1 MQIFHQTTVL
11 AGRVDEIGPLY
22 TRLLATDPSGPN
34 AGDLLLTAE
43 VYRDL
48 EDGRP
53 AFPIYRSSDGGST
66 WQLIAQVRDDA
77 LLLGHRHQPVL
88 YELPEP
94 FAGLPA
100 GAILLAGNAIPRDMS
115 STHLVL
121 YSSTDGGVSWVYRST
136 IDAGGP
142 AVCDSSAEATTTSVW
157 EPDLLLV
164 EGTLLCYFA
173 DERRKPEGMHQSISL
188 RTTTDLQ
195 EWSEPTLVKGV
206 PDSVSRPGMF
216 VSTGRMPNGGYGAV
230 MEVVGEPGVPVR
242 WVTSADGIDW
252 GPTDDLGAR
261 LVSERGVALTATP
274 NVYWRS
280 EPSGAI
286 SVIATGRT
294 AIHPSGELVNI
305 ALLNGDGGRGVWH
318 EIDLPTAADR
328 VMGGDDSGY
337 SQSLAWNRDGDLV
350 HATTLRNSRGSNDVV
365 VTVARY

>member
-1 MQIFHQTTVL
+1 VQLLQQTIVL
-11 AGRVDEIGPLY
+11 AGLVDETGPLY
-22 TRLLATDPSGPN
+22 TRLLATDPAGPN
-34 AGDLLLTAE
+34 AGALLLTAE

-48 EDGRP
+48 DDGRP
-53 AFPIYRSSDGGST
+53 AFPIYRSEDGGLS

-121 YSSTDGGVSWVYRST
+121 YSSTDGGESWLYRST

-142 AVCDSSAEATTTSVW
+142 AVCDSSAGATTTSVW

-164 EGTLLCYFA
+164 DGALLCFYA
-173 DERRKPEGMHQSISL
+173 DERRKSEGMHQSISL

-206 PDSVSRPGMF
+206 PDAVSRPGMF
-216 VSTGRMPNGGYGAV
+216 VSTGRMPGVGYGAV
-230 MEVVGEPGVPVR
+230 MEVVGEQSVPVR
-242 WVTSADGIDW
+242 WVTSEDGVDW
-252 GPTDDLGAR
+252 GATGDLGVQ

-274 NVYWRS
+274 NVYWRR
-280 EPSGAI
+280 EPSGTVT
-286 SVIATGRT
+286 VIATGRT
-294 AIHPSGELVNI
+294 ALDPAGTPVNI
-305 ALLNGDGGRGVWH
+305 ALVNRDGGRGAWH
-318 EIDLPTAADR
+318 EIDLPTAAER

-337 SQSLAWNRDGDLV
+337 SQSLAWNAAGDLV
-350 HATTLRNSRGSNDVV
+350 HATTVRNDRGSNDIV
-365 VTVARY
+365 VTVAGY